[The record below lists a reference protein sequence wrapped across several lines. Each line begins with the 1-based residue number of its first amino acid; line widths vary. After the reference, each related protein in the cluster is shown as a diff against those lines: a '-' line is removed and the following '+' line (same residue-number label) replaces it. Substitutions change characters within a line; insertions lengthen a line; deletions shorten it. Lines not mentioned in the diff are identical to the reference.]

1 MLVFYCIIDPKILD
15 KQFSDDYNKII
26 SLKLN
31 FKSSYFCEITKKF
44 LKEIME
50 YTIGSVSDMFD
61 IPAST
66 LRFYDREGLFTDI
79 PRSSGIRKFRE
90 SDVETLRII
99 ECLKKT
105 GLEIKDIKKFIGLCR
120 MGKETY
126 EERKKIFEERKIAVE
141 EEMEKLRK
149 TLAMLEFKCWY
160 YETAIKDGGEE
171 NIKAMLPS
179 SLPENV
185 QKLYDFAHE

>member
-1 MLVFYCIIDPKILD
+1 
-15 KQFSDDYNKII
+15 
-26 SLKLN
+26 
-31 FKSSYFCEITKKF
+31 
-44 LKEIME
+44 ME

-126 EERKKIFEERKIAVE
+126 EERKK
-141 EEMEKLRK
+141 
-149 TLAMLEFKCWY
+149 
-160 YETAIKDGGEE
+160 E
-171 NIKAMLPS
+171 NIRGK
-179 SLPENV
+179 ENRRRRGNGKT
-185 QKLYDFAHE
+185 QKNSRDARI

>member
-1 MLVFYCIIDPKILD
+1 
-15 KQFSDDYNKII
+15 
-26 SLKLN
+26 
-31 FKSSYFCEITKKF
+31 
-44 LKEIME
+44 ME
-50 YTIGSVSDMFD
+50 YTIGAVSDMFD

-90 SDVETLRII
+90 VDVETLRII

-126 EERKKIFEERKIAVE
+126 AERKKIFEERKIAVE

-179 SLPENV
+179 SLPANV